1 MTELKTRSRNK
12 GLESEMVQ
20 SFIESN
26 NLFKKP
32 NLNYIIL
39 EETYAEI
46 GIPDLLIIS
55 WPKTNK
61 INWNSERNNLKKK
74 DIKILHHISTSN
86 KKGLKIIDIICQLGF
101 DEKTVSK
108 SLAKL
113 DNSNLIRIRGK
124 KIYIYKFRSNF
135 FIREIVAIEAKLN
148 NTKKAII
155 QAEINRN
162 FSSLSYVLL
171 PEKKTLKNY
180 TSDIGLITFNGEKAK
195 VKKKAR
201 RLDLP
206 GSYFSWILNEHIG
219 RKLYG

>member
-1 MTELKTRSRNK
+1 MTELKTRARNK

-20 SFIESN
+20 SFLESN
-26 NLFKKP
+26 NLFNKSS
-32 NLNYIIL
+32 LNYVIL

-46 GIPDLLIIS
+46 GIPDVLIIS
-55 WPKTNK
+55 WPKINK

-74 DIKILHHISTSN
+74 DLKILHHISTSSA
-86 KKGLKIIDIICQLGF
+86 KGLKIVDIISQLGY
-101 DEKTVSK
+101 DEKAVSK
-108 SLAKL
+108 SLSKL
-113 DNSNLIRIRGK
+113 DNSNLIRMRGG
-124 KIYIYKFRSNF
+124 KIYIHKFRSNF
-135 FIREIVAIEAKLN
+135 FIREIVAIEAKLKD
-148 NTKKAII
+148 TKKAIL

-171 PEKKTLKNY
+171 PEKKDVKNY

-201 RLDLP
+201 RLNLP
-206 GSYFSWILNEHIG
+206 GSYFSWVLNEHIG